1 MFTQIL
7 THYPLLL
14 AVDILSDI
22 ILNSTLGQDEIERE
36 RGVILR
42 EMQVGT
48 KTSKKG
54 NLTCFMQYQF
64 CRR

>member
-1 MFTQIL
+1 MV
-7 THYPLLL
+7 LLCSL

-42 EMQVGT
+42 ELQV
-48 KTSKKG
+48 
-54 NLTCFMQYQF
+54 
-64 CRR
+64 RRNM